1 MGPSAMGKSGRMLLI
16 VVCGILLVI
25 GVVLAVV
32 WGGERLIAP
41 VFPPHGS
48 ADAAGRRRDA
58 IPIWMDCASTSG
70 GRRCSSSSARRPG
83 FW

>member
-1 MGPSAMGKSGRMLLI
+1 MLLI

-41 VFPPHGS
+41 EFAPHGS
-48 ADAAGRRRDA
+48 ADAEARRRDG
-58 IPIWMDCASTSG
+58 ISM
-70 GRRCSSSSARRPG
+70 
-83 FW
+83 